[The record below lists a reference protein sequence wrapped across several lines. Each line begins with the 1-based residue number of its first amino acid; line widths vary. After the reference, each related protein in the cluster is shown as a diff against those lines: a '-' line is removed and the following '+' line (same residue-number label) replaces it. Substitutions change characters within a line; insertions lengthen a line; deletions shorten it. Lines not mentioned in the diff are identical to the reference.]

1 LDESHA
7 YSVLDQQQNS
17 DHFKRFAEYLG
28 VPVENI
34 PTLIYLVDAKKK
46 YVADASNIGSEA
58 LTAFVD
64 QVNEGLVKPFLKSA
78 PIPTEETGHVKTIV
92 GSSFKDAVLGT
103 EKEILLK
110 VYAPWCGH
118 CKKIAPEFEAAAE
131 ALAANPNVIL
141 ADFDG
146 TLNEAEEIN
155 IQGYPTLFWY
165 PKDKTQDPVKFNGGR
180 DKTGIIDWIKDHT
193 EHEWVDL
200 ETNNE

>member
-1 LDESHA
+1 MKVAAILVALLLISVQSELIEFGQKAVNAIFKEKRPSFILFVSSDNTATREAFEQTASLDESHA

-118 CKKIAPEFEAAAE
+118 CKKIAPEFEAAA
-131 ALAANPNVIL
+131 
-141 ADFDG
+141 
-146 TLNEAEEIN
+146 
-155 IQGYPTLFWY
+155 
-165 PKDKTQDPVKFNGGR
+165 
-180 DKTGIIDWIKDHT
+180 
-193 EHEWVDL
+193 
-200 ETNNE
+200 